1 MGRILLWIAAL
12 VTGAGLLTAL
22 VIWLAPLIAALVIL
36 YVAGKIVIFRAP
48 RVANKSVDN
57 FIRPVDA

>member
-12 VTGAGLLTAL
+12 VAGAGLLTAL
-22 VIWLAPLIAALVIL
+22 VIWLAPLVAALVVL

-48 RVANKSVDN
+48 RVHQNSVDK